1 MARKFLNAWYLVMVL
16 RMLSTHYEWAE
27 KRTPF
32 SGAQARARVGSLV
45 NGQILPVKVS
55 A

>member
-1 MARKFLNAWYLVMVL
+1 MVL
-16 RMLSTHYEWAE
+16 RMLSKHYEWSE

-32 SGAQARARVGSLV
+32 GGAQAHARVESLV

-55 A
+55 AWAINK